1 MNGKVNQGATAAAA
15 LTICEN
21 LLAVLVDREVLTPE
35 DVDELLSDSAGLLA
49 DAEGEGGEEASA
61 LVEEIRTALAGRE
74 EPS

>member
-49 DAEGEGGEEASA
+49 DAEGEGGDEAAA

>member
-21 LLAVLVDREVLTPE
+21 LLAVLIDREVLTPE